1 MKNACVFKAVGLIST
16 VSLGFQMET
25 SGFLNNWLNTEC
37 LIILAECF
45 LKICLISSTS

>member
-25 SGFLNNWLNTEC
+25 SRFLSNCLNAEC

-45 LKICLISSTS
+45 LKNLLD